1 MQVFGAVK
9 KIIELKLLFISNILK
24 TQDTISIPIAYV
36 EAFVMMLGAFTIGYV
51 GATIY
56 ERYRHKVAQKDT
68 ENDIDLLKKEIRE
81 LKEENELQNKKFNY
95 RKDRMDQ
102 EYEQVNFQKRAFSED
117 VLSKSTTDAQVLPKI
132 DFERIGFATTESKDD
147 LQRITGI
154 GPYTET
160 KLNDLGIF
168 TFEQI
173 SNFTDEDITAVTKLI
188 KFFPDRIKNDRWVSK
203 AQQLKFDKK
212 PQKPQTTED
221 LKKKMTKIN

>member
-1 MQVFGAVK
+1 MQVFGVVK
-9 KIIELKLLFISNILK
+9 KIIELRLLLINNILK
-24 TQDTISIPIAYV
+24 AQDTIAIPIAYV

-51 GATIY
+51 GATFY

-68 ENDIDLLKKEIRE
+68 DNDIDLLKKEIRE
-81 LKEENELQNKKFNY
+81 LKEENELQNKKFDY

-117 VLSKSTTDAQVLPKI
+117 VLSKSTADTQVISKI
-132 DFERIGFATTESKDD
+132 NFDRIGYAAAETKDD
-147 LQRITGI
+147 LQKITGI

-173 SNFTDEDITAVTKLI
+173 SNFTDEDITVVTKLI

-203 AQQLKFDKK
+203 AQRLKLGKAPEK
-212 PQKPQTTED
+212 PKTTDD
-221 LKKKMTKIN
+221 LKKKMTKID

>member
-1 MQVFGAVK
+1 M
-9 KIIELKLLFISNILK
+9 IELKLLLISNILK

-68 ENDIDLLKKEIRE
+68 ENNIDLLKKEIRE
-81 LKEENELQNKKFNY
+81 LKEENELQNKKFDY

-132 DFERIGFATTESKDD
+132 DFERIGFASTESKDD
-147 LQRITGI
+147 LQQITGI

-173 SNFTDEDITAVTKLI
+173 SKFTDEDIAAVTKLI

-203 AQQLKFDKK
+203 AQQLKLDKK
-212 PQKPQTTED
+212 PQKPQTTEG
-221 LKKKMTKIN
+221 LKKKMTKID